1 MGNSEGQESLACYTP
16 WSHKESDI
24 AERLNNNSNLVGKRK
39 KKKKDSKM
47 LPISDI
53 FQILLAQYE
62 LCEVVYFWK
71 VYYASLQRLVQWKIL
86 QM

>member
-1 MGNSEGQESLACYTP
+1 
-16 WSHKESDI
+16 
-24 AERLNNNSNLVGKRK
+24 
-39 KKKKDSKM
+39 M

-71 VYYASLQRLVQWKIL
+71 VYYASLQRPVQWKIL